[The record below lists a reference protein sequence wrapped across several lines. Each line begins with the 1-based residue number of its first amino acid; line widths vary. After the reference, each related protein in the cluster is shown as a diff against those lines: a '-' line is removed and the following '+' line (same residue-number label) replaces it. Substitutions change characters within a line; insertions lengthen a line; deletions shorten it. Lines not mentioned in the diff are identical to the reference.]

1 MAGYLGSVPVPQA
14 TQHRE
19 TFTATAAQ
27 TSFAT
32 AGYTPQFVDVYLN
45 GVHLSPAD
53 VTATNGSDVVLTAC
67 LVNDIVDVVSYTPF
81 EVADQTF
88 TGTTTMTDVVAA
100 SLDISGNIDVDGTSN
115 LDIVDIDGAV
125 NMAST
130 LAFNVASSYASAISI
145 RQAANAMILSG
156 GTDGYYFNRSDNSV
170 TDVHING
177 AGIVTMP
184 KQPAFFAVPAS
195 DQNNFAVNS
204 DVVVVFGTEKF
215 DQGNNFASNT
225 FTAPVTGKYQL
236 NLTIS
241 LLNVDSASTYYYIAF
256 NTSNLYISAWI
267 DPDYGQDSTQLSIS
281 MSVLADMD
289 ASDTVTAEVRQG
301 SGTQQTDIDT
311 FSYFSGYLAC

>member
-184 KQPAFFAVPAS
+184 LQPAFQANIDNTQANINGTVKI
-195 DQNNFAVNS
+195 NFATQV
-204 DVVVVFGTEKF
+204 F
-215 DQGNNFASNT
+215 DQGNNFQPGTGDGQGGDTSNKTAT
-225 FTAPVTGKYQL
+225 FAAPVDGRYQL
-236 NLTIS
+236 NVSIRLENI
-241 LLNVDSASTYYYIAF
+241 DSAAGYYQVSII
-256 NTSNLYISAWI
+256 TSNRNYRYIF
-267 DPDYGQDSTQLSIS
+267 DPDFGQDNAFFTPS
-281 MSVLADMD
+281 
-289 ASDTVTAEVRQG
+289 
-301 SGTQQTDIDT
+301 
-311 FSYFSGYLAC
+311 